1 VSRLLHP
8 FVLVVSAILL
18 SGYAY
23 IAARLTSTAPARIAL
38 AAPFVMVWIL
48 PVVYWFGKR
57 DRQGRGHE
65 WVQAL
70 SFLCMAWL
78 SFLLVLTVGRDVLL
92 LATAALPPLAAIH
105 ARLEEAGTVWVP
117 VGALA
122 AVGIGALAALR
133 GPYIRHVDIPVEG
146 LAPDLDGLRI
156 VQISDLHV
164 GPTMRLA
171 YVQRVVDMTK
181 ELAPDL
187 IALTGDI
194 VDGSVPRLAS
204 HVAPLQAL
212 TSGDRAFFVLGN
224 HDYYSGAGPWT
235 AHFEEMGFRVL
246 RNAHV
251 TIERG
256 AARLLIGGV
265 FDFAARMSDA
275 EARPRPD
282 LANDWEARP
291 AFRLLLAHNPKI
303 APLAEQAGFDLQ
315 LSGHTHAGQFFPWTF
330 VVRQV
335 HKPHAAGLSR
345 RGRLWV
351 YVSAGTGTWGPPV
364 RLGTRP
370 ELTLLRIVSASA
382 ARPPYRSSSEI
393 IRVALRS
400 RALSS
405 FATLVSK
412 RTAITG
418 RSAIS
423 ALNASSDTT

>member
-1 VSRLLHP
+1 V
-8 FVLVVSAILL
+8 
-18 SGYAY
+18 
-23 IAARLTSTAPARIAL
+23 AL

-48 PVVYWFGKR
+48 PVVYWFGDR
-57 DRQGRGHE
+57 DRRGRVHE

-70 SFLCMAWL
+70 SFLCMGWL

-92 LATAALPPLAAIH
+92 LATAVLPPLAAV
-105 ARLEEAGTVWVP
+105 RTLLDEAGAAWVP
-117 VGALA
+117 VAALA
-122 AVGIGALAALR
+122 AVCVGALAALR
-133 GPYIRHVDIPVEG
+133 GPYVRRVDIPVEG
-146 LAPDLDGLRI
+146 LAPDLDGFRI
-156 VQISDLHV
+156 VQISDLHA

-194 VDGSVPRLAS
+194 VDGSVPRLAP
-204 HVAPLQAL
+204 HVAPLAAL
-212 TSGDRAFFVLGN
+212 ASGDRAFFVLGN
-224 HDYYSGAGPWT
+224 HDYYSGAAPWT
-235 AHFEEMGFRVL
+235 AHFEAMGFRVL

-251 TIERG
+251 TIARG

-265 FDFAARMSDA
+265 IDFAARMSDPD
-275 EARPRPD
+275 ARPRPD
-282 LANDWEARP
+282 LATDGDARP

-330 VVRQV
+330 VIHLV
-335 HKPHAAGLSR
+335 HGPHAAGLSR

-370 ELTLLRIVSASA
+370 ELTLLRLVA
-382 ARPPYRSSSEI
+382 ANGPRR
-393 IRVALRS
+393 R
-400 RALSS
+400 
-405 FATLVSK
+405 
-412 RTAITG
+412 
-418 RSAIS
+418 
-423 ALNASSDTT
+423 